1 MDFEYRACGAGLDWV
16 VGTRGM
22 RFNATLP
29 ILQEDRVTLGIPKS
43 WTGVAEAVLGC
54 LCSDLLYCLPR
65 VSRFVLANPRG

>member
-22 RFNATLP
+22 RLNATLP
-29 ILQEDRVTLGIPKS
+29 IPQEDRVTLGIPKS

-54 LCSDLLYCLPR
+54 
-65 VSRFVLANPRG
+65 